1 MVVFSYCRCLSF
13 SFNSLAKLSNSCL
26 FSCFHVLSL
35 HVFPFPCH
43 FFLSGPCKWKD
54 FPKSKFKNYISFLR
68 DNGVLRSEPKNVIR
82 KGVVVVTRI
91 FQPFGGSFV
100 YCHWLSFFYF
110 NSFPLMPTHV
120 FSVPSMPITFPCH
133 FLISPF
139 SGARFMKSKNYYFQ
153 ANP

>member
-1 MVVFSYCRCLSF
+1 M
-13 SFNSLAKLSNSCL
+13 
-26 FSCFHVLSL
+26 
-35 HVFPFPCH
+35 
-43 FFLSGPCKWKD
+43 
-54 FPKSKFKNYISFLR
+54 
-68 DNGVLRSEPKNVIR
+68 IR
-82 KGVVVVTRI
+82 KGVVVVAGI

-139 SGARFMKSKNYYFQ
+139 SGARFMKSKNYITFRPTPKLEKYSGQ
-153 ANP
+153 GLN